1 MKIGIETDNGKVTG
15 YEIDGEIIN
24 GLYQTIDF
32 KKVEDNCKNFGI
44 EIETPKDGV
53 IASKLSKRE
62 NLCIITLK
70 VDKENQ
76 VQYLVGNDMNLI
88 ELNCIPSE
96 QMPSDLREVITQGYE
111 LTRKNT
117 LRDFLK

>member
-1 MKIGIETDNGKVTG
+1 MEIGIERDNGKIANYKV
-15 YEIDGEIIN
+15 DGEIIN

-62 NLCIITLK
+62 KLCIVTFKI
-70 VDKENQ
+70 DKENQ

-111 LTRKNT
+111 LTQIKT
-117 LRDFLK
+117 LGDLLK